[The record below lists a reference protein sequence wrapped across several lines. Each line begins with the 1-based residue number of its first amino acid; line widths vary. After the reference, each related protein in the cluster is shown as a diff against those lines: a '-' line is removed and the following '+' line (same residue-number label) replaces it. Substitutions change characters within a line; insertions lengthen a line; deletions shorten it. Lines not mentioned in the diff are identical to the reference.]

1 MKASLSRAWAWRR
14 AYRTDSAH
22 DQGPRSAARTKSVLN
37 GPAPRPGTR
46 QGLMMRECNEADGH
60 QLFFEAD
67 FGNAMG

>member
-1 MKASLSRAWAWRR
+1 MLLLIVSMEASLPRAWAWRR

-46 QGLMMRECNEADGH
+46 QGLMMRECNEG
-60 QLFFEAD
+60 
-67 FGNAMG
+67 